1 MQFDCIVIGAGLAG
15 LTAAR
20 DLQAQGKSV
29 LVLESSDRVGG
40 RVKSDYQDGF
50 IFDHGF
56 QVINP
61 KYPQVAKTKLI
72 KELDFKYISGS
83 IRLADLDR
91 KIGYNFGSF
100 SSEIG
105 SGLEKVRFLAFVL
118 NPRVSADKGF
128 GFYTDKFPKLFANV
142 LSPFLSG
149 VFLTDPRDISAEV
162 VQEILRSFIKS
173 LPGVPANGVSAFSKK
188 LAEPLSNL
196 RTSTTVEKIEGNQV
210 YSDHGIFQAKH
221 VVIATDQTSA
231 GKFMGINEPI
241 KMLSST
247 TMYFATNEKLAN
259 SKYLHVSAKSKLVNS
274 IVMSEVSKNYAPV
287 GVNLISATSLSTL
300 SEKEFRSELSQLWRT
315 NTAGWDV
322 LARYEIKE
330 SLPFH
335 GSGKAKASK
344 LQISENLF
352 VIGDHRAMPSQQGAM
367 SSGAEVAKLI
377 NQLTR

>member
-20 DLQAQGKSV
+20 DLQDQGKSV
-29 LVLESSDRVGG
+29 LLLESSDRVGG

-61 KYPQVAKTKLI
+61 RYPQVARSKLI
-72 KELDFKYISGS
+72 KELDFKYISGT
-83 IRLADLDR
+83 IRLADLDK
-91 KIGYNFGSF
+91 KIGYNLGSF

-105 SGLEKVRFLAFVL
+105 SGLEKVKFLGFVL
-118 NPRVSADKGF
+118 NPKVGSNRNF
-128 GFYTDKFPKLFANV
+128 GFYADKFPKLFATV

-149 VFLTDPRDISAEV
+149 VFLTDPREISAQV
-162 VQEILRSFIKS
+162 AQEILRSFIKS
-173 LPGVPANGVSAFSKK
+173 LPGVPANGVSAFSEK
-188 LAEPLSNL
+188 LAKPLANL
-196 RTSTTVEKIEGNQV
+196 KTSATVEKISGNQV
-210 YSDHGIFQAKH
+210 FTNQGVFEAKLI
-221 VVIATDQTSA
+221 VIATDPISA
-231 GKFMGINEPI
+231 SRLIGSNEAV

-247 TMYFATNEKLAN
+247 TMYFATNEKLSN
-259 SKYLHVSAKSKLVNS
+259 SKNLIVSAKSKLVNS
-274 IVMSEVSKNYAPV
+274 LVISEVSKNYAPA
-287 GVNLISATSLSTL
+287 GINLISATSLSAL
-300 SEKEFRSELSQLWRT
+300 NEKEFRSELSQLWRT

-335 GSGKAKASK
+335 ASGKPKASK
-344 LQISENLF
+344 LKISEKLF
-352 VIGDHRAMPSQQGAM
+352 VIGDHRATPSQQGAM

>member
-29 LVLESSDRVGG
+29 LVLEASDRVGG

-50 IFDHGF
+50 IFDRGF

-61 KYPQVAKTKLI
+61 RYPQVAKSKLI
-72 KELDFKYISGS
+72 KDLDFKYISGS
-83 IRLADLDR
+83 IQLADLDK
-91 KIGYNFGSF
+91 KIGYSLGSF

-105 SGLEKVRFLAFVL
+105 GGVEKLKFVTFVL
-118 NPRVSADKGF
+118 NPKVGLDKSF
-128 GFYTDKFPKLFANV
+128 GFYAEKFPKLFANT

-173 LPGVPANGVSAFSKK
+173 LPGVPANGVSAFSEK
-188 LAEPLSNL
+188 LAEPLLNL

-210 YSDHGIFQAKH
+210 YSDQGIFQAKH
-221 VVIATDQTSA
+221 VVIATDPRSA
-231 GKFMGINEPI
+231 NKFMASNKPI

-247 TMYFATNEKLAN
+247 TMYFATNEKLAG

-287 GVNLISATSLSTL
+287 GINLISATSLAEI
-300 SEKEFRSELSQLWRT
+300 SEKEFRAELSQLWRT
-315 NTAGWDV
+315 NTAKWDV

-335 GSGKAKASK
+335 GSGKAKASA

-352 VIGDHRAMPSQQGAM
+352 VIGDHTAMPSQQGAM